1 MLNNT
6 CRQARALVALGA
18 LAVVSGAAIADPAFI
33 AHSPASQVFGEP
45 SGVTA
50 REPELP
56 REDEAV
62 DLWVKVGPSFTYNF
76 VTIYYTLDGSDP
88 VGSNGSAGNAS
99 TSVLNSG
106 GGGISFVRNE
116 PNGFGGND
124 DWWRAAFPA
133 SAQSL
138 DTRVYGRVIKYR
150 VAARDND
157 GPEVFVGGGAGTV
170 FTWTNKLAWPG
181 QGSAFVNHTVGYP
194 PVWTWK
200 EEAIVGNNNINVQID
215 QNGSVYDIYY
225 PSAGAVQGVSTK
237 NEGYVDGDDT
247 FPPGLPLGFRGQ
259 MNLNQAFAGI
269 RVDDKTYWLT
279 NQTGS
284 DFTDIAQQYI
294 PGTNTVQTT
303 QRLVAGGNNITVQ
316 QIDFS
321 PKGITFPNTDGGQP
335 NKGIYVKRLILTNNG
350 ASAEDVNV
358 YFYYDPALNGGDN
371 FDGLFTDPA
380 RGALVAFDNTQRLA
394 GNVGEYNPTT
404 FPNYDKNVSL
414 YLGASMKVC
423 SSLGSASGSPA
434 VDFSRDTSND
444 SDKGWI
450 GAKVSLNPGETRE
463 VNIAFVGGFDNFA
476 GAAGTYAFQMDGPID
491 WFQATSMASVQTTT
505 DSYWTDWLNS
515 GVTVDLPET
524 SWETLFDRGL
534 LATALH
540 LDEKNGGLIA
550 GYHNGAYPFVW
561 PRDAVYGAITL
572 ARTGHTAEAR
582 EVYRFLRDI
591 CFRGTQTFSTGYTG
605 RAFWYQKYT
614 TDGYRVWTAPQ
625 VDETA
630 VFPWGIWW
638 QYKIE
643 GDQSFLQDYYLTV
656 YESGLA
662 MSEDSA
668 LDNRLRFEE
677 GVNLMYANNIWEDQ
691 FDVFIYSNAN
701 VVRGL
706 RDAANIAGVL
716 NLPNDVNLFNG
727 RASTIQSGVDSR
739 LDWNGENT
747 DISQLG
753 IIYPFQTHSP
763 TSARAS
769 LVLDRI
775 NGVAN
780 DRFGNNK
787 PLMNFSGQFQNL
799 LDRYWCDTY
808 WLGNP
813 QCNLG
818 QPTGNPWFLSTV
830 WYGLAYA
837 ERADF
842 TPGKGDIDNH
852 KLRLDLSIQ
861 KLGPVGLGA
870 EQIAPASSLLYPGQ
884 TDFRLQTAWPN
895 AWESMSTFVDAVMA
909 LIDYEPMAAQ
919 NRFAIAPK
927 LPSGWP
933 SMTFNSLRVGTGRF
947 NVVASE
953 DNRGSTA
960 AITNVVGG
968 AMTVDLVLRV
978 PAGSGVCA
986 VQANGVDIPYTYDA
1000 ALGKVTL
1007 SRALATGP
1015 GAVTTIKALTKRA
1028 ADLNADGVVN
1038 VADLTVFL
1046 GAFGTSVPASTGG
1059 DLNGDGLVNVA
1070 DLTVFLGAFGA
1081 GAC

>member
-1 MLNNT
+1 MTHHT
-6 CRQARALVALGA
+6 CFQARTFALFVAMGVAASDA
-18 LAVVSGAAIADPAFI
+18 LADPAFI
-33 AHSPASQVFGEP
+33 SHVPSSQVFGEA
-45 SGVTA
+45 SGITA

-56 REDEAV
+56 REDESV
-62 DLWVKVGPSFTYNF
+62 DLWVKVGPSFSYNF

-106 GGGISFVRNE
+106 GGGIDFVRNE

-124 DWWRAAFPA
+124 DWWKAPLPA
-133 SAQSL
+133 VAQSL
-138 DTRVYGRVIKYR
+138 ETRVYGRTIKYR

-157 GPEVFVGGGAGTV
+157 GPEVFVGGGPGTV

-181 QGSAFVNHTVGYP
+181 QGSAFVNHSVGYP
-194 PVWTWK
+194 SVWTWK
-200 EEAIVGNNNINVQID
+200 EEAVVGNNSINVQID
-215 QNGSVYDIYY
+215 RNGSVYDIYY
-225 PSAGAVQGVSTK
+225 PSAGAVQGVATK
-237 NEGYVDGDDT
+237 NEGYVDGNDT
-247 FPPGLPLGFRGQ
+247 FPPGLPQGFRGQ
-259 MNLNQAFAGI
+259 MNLNQAFAGV

-279 NQTGS
+279 NQTGT
-284 DFTDIAQQYI
+284 DFVDVAQQYL

-303 QRLVAGGNNITVQ
+303 QRLVAGGNNITIQ
-316 QIDFS
+316 QVDFA
-321 PKGITFPNTDGGQP
+321 PKGITFPNDDGGQP
-335 NKGIYVKRLILTNNG
+335 NKGLYVKRIILTNNG
-350 ASAEDVNV
+350 SSAEDVNV
-358 YFYYDPALNGGDN
+358 YFYCDPALNGGDN
-371 FDGLFTDPA
+371 FDGMFTDAA
-380 RGALVAFDNTQRLA
+380 RGALVAYDNTQRLA

-404 FPNYDKNVSL
+404 FPDYDKNVSL
-414 YLGASMKVC
+414 YLGAAMKVC
-423 SSLGSASGSPA
+423 AGVGSASGAAA
-434 VDFSRDTSND
+434 VDFSRDTSSD
-444 SDKGWI
+444 SDKGWV
-450 GAKVSLNPGETRE
+450 GAKVSLNPGQTRE
-463 VNIAFVGGFDNFA
+463 VDIAFVGGFDNFA
-476 GAAGTYAFQMDGPID
+476 GATGTYGFQMENPLD
-491 WFQATSMASVQTTT
+491 WFQTTSMATVQGTT
-505 DSYWTDWLNS
+505 DAYWTNWLNS

-524 SWETLFDRGL
+524 SWENFFNRGL

-572 ARTGHTAEAR
+572 ARTGHTGEAR

-643 GDQSFLQDYYLTV
+643 GDVSFLQDYYLTV
-656 YESGLA
+656 YESGVA

-677 GVNLMYANNIWEDQ
+677 SVSLMYANNIWEDQ

-716 NLPNDVNLFNG
+716 NLSNDVNFFNG
-727 RASTIQSGVDSR
+727 RADTIQGGVDSR

-753 IIYPFQTHSP
+753 IVYPFQTHAP
-763 TSARAS
+763 NSARAS

-799 LDRYWCDTY
+799 LDRYWCDSY

-818 QPTGNPWFLSTV
+818 QPTGNPWFLSTI
-830 WYGLAYA
+830 WYGMVYA

-852 KLRLDLSIQ
+852 KLRVDLSIQ

-870 EQIAPASSLLYPGQ
+870 EQIAPSSSLLYPGQ
-884 TDFRLQTAWPN
+884 EDFRLQAAWPN

-909 LIDYEPMAAQ
+909 LIDYEPAAAQ
-919 NRFAIAPK
+919 GRFAISPK
-927 LPSGWP
+927 LPTGWP
-933 SMTFNSLRVGTGRF
+933 SMTFNNLRVGAGRF
-947 NVVASE
+947 NVIASE
-953 DNRGSTA
+953 DNRGSA
-960 AITNVVGG
+960 VAVTNVVGG

-978 PAGSGVCA
+978 PANAGVCA
-986 VQANGVDIPYTYDA
+986 VQANGVDIPYTYNA

-1007 SRALATGP
+1007 SRALATGA
-1015 GAVTTIKALTKRA
+1015 GSVTTIKAFTKRA

-1046 GAFGTSVPASTGG
+1046 GAFGTAVPANTGG

-1070 DLTVFLGAFGA
+1070 DLTIFLGAFGS